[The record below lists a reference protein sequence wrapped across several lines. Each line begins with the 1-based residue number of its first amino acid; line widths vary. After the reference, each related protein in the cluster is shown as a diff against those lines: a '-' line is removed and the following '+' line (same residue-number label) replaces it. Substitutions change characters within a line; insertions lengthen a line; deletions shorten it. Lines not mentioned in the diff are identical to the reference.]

1 MSYDIF
7 ISSRRKGAGAG
18 VAGELQAKFDNRGYK
33 VFLDVD
39 NIGSGEFP
47 QQIDNAIK
55 ECNDFLLILSPGMLD
70 RCSDEEDWVRHE
82 IMLAEQ
88 YGKNI
93 VGVSL
98 PGFVMPE
105 VSALPEPLRKIPE
118 IQVFLW
124 SHEYRNASISKIEEN
139 LISFARKKKRSR
151 RNLTIEIIGGLV
163 VAIAAWLLLSKP
175 MTKPV
180 EEPEVVAEPEAVVD
194 DAQFVRDSF
203 IQFVS
208 RGDELLKQ
216 VENPNSEEDMLR
228 FMECM
233 NSYQSALNVVNK
245 HPELR
250 LDSYG
255 LNERLD
261 SLSNLRKQRLQQE
274 LDAATKLM
282 NVDQYDF
289 ATFRFNNAKALATEA
304 DQPKL
309 DAVARRLNK

>member
-7 ISSRRKGAGAG
+7 ISYRRKGAGAG

-105 VSALPEPLRKIPE
+105 VLALPEPLRKIPE

-124 SHEYRNASISKIEEN
+124 SHEYRNASINKIEEN
-139 LISFARKKKRSR
+139 LVSFARKKKRSR
-151 RNLTIEIIGGLV
+151 RNLTIEIICGLV

-175 MTKPV
+175 MSKPV
-180 EEPEVVAEPEAVVD
+180 EEPEVVTEPEVVVD

-216 VENPNSEEDMLR
+216 VENPSSEEDMLR

-309 DAVARRLNK
+309 EAVARRLNK